1 MTKLLVLEASIFPPN
16 VSASRRVTSQFVERW
31 KARDPDALII
41 HRDLA
46 AKPLNHIG
54 LDLMAGSAMPPER
67 RNEAESRAVEISQIL
82 IDELFSADVLVI
94 GAPMYN
100 FSIPS
105 TLKAWIDNISI
116 AGKTWAHTPE
126 GRPQGLVKGKRVL
139 LVASRGGDYTA
150 GPTVS
155 LNFQDTYLRGALGL
169 LGMTDL
175 TVIPVEKQKRAP
187 AEQAEG
193 MAQAESRVAEL

>member
-1 MTKLLVLEASIFPPN
+1 
-16 VSASRRVTSQFVERW
+16 
-31 KARDPDALII
+31 
-41 HRDLA
+41 
-46 AKPLNHIG
+46 
-54 LDLMAGSAMPPER
+54 
-67 RNEAESRAVEISQIL
+67 
-82 IDELFSADVLVI
+82 
-94 GAPMYN
+94 MYN

-116 AGKTWAHTPE
+116 AGKTFAYTPE
-126 GRPQGLVKGKRVL
+126 GRPQGLVKDKRVF

-155 LNFQDTYLRGALGL
+155 LNFQDPYLRGALGL

-175 TVIPVEKQKRAP
+175 TVIPVERQKRPP

-193 MAQAESRVAEL
+193 MVEAERRVAELVDAAFSKAA